1 MRGIGP
7 AGILLAAAALTSC
20 RHAAVPRPSAV
31 TLEASQA
38 TPGTRV
44 DVPDEIR
51 QYLNHKGFH
60 WNCNQTTHFLL
71 CYQPGSPAEHS
82 IKDLEIIAEEDR
94 NTILQM
100 IGVQSYDNRIYAFF
114 LKSRKELKRLIGF
127 YGDGRSRPA
136 QHATFYVIDGP
147 RTLAH
152 EMAHEILSNLWGAAQ
167 PWVEEG
173 MAVYTTEFP
182 ILDFD
187 VRAYYA
193 AHQLLPLET
202 LVNPDWESSMY
213 SADITYTE
221 LGSFLKY
228 LETKYGIKKI
238 EQVWRGGSQSIPQVY
253 EKSLTDLEKE
263 WLETLSKPAAAPR
276 TLIFRN

>member
-1 MRGIGP
+1 MRAMGP
-7 AGILLAAAALTSC
+7 AAIVLAAALMASC
-20 RHAAVPRPSAV
+20 RHQAVPRPSAV
-31 TLEASQA
+31 SLTASQA
-38 TPGTRV
+38 TLGSRV

-60 WNCNQTTHFLL
+60 WKCNQSTHFLL
-71 CYQPGSPAEHS
+71 CYQENSPAERS

-100 IGVQSYDNRIYAFF
+100 VGVQSYEPRIYAFF
-114 LKSRKELKRLIGF
+114 LKSRKELKKLIGF

-152 EMAHEILSNLWGAAQ
+152 EMAHEILSNVWGAAQ
-167 PWVEEG
+167 EWGEEG

-182 ILDFD
+182 ILDTDARVYFA
-187 VRAYYA
+187 R
-193 AHQLLPLET
+193 HELLPLDK
-202 LVNPDWESSMY
+202 LVNADWRSSMY

-228 LETKYGIKKI
+228 LDTKYGTKRVQ
-238 EQVWRGGSQSIPQVY
+238 EVWRGGSASIEQVY
-253 EKSLTDLEKE
+253 GKPLAMLEKE
-263 WLETLSKPAAAPR
+263 WLETLAQPAAPSR

>member
-1 MRGIGP
+1 M
-7 AGILLAAAALTSC
+7 LLAAAALTSC
-20 RHAAVPRPSAV
+20 RHAPAPRPSAV

-44 DVPDEIR
+44 DGPVEIR
-51 QYLNHKGFH
+51 QYLNHKGFR
-60 WNCNQTTHFLL
+60 WKCNQTPHFLL
-71 CYQPGSPAEHS
+71 CYQPGTPAEHS

-100 IGVQSYDNRIYAFF
+100 VGAQGYEPRVYTFF
-114 LKSRKELKRLIGF
+114 VKSRKELKRLIGF
-127 YGDGRSRPA
+127 YGDGRSRPT

-182 ILDFD
+182 ILDGD
-187 VRAYYA
+187 VRAYYS
-193 AHQLLPLET
+193 AHQLLPLAK
-202 LVNPDWESSMY
+202 LVNPEWESAMY

-228 LETKYGIKKI
+228 LDTKYGIKKV
-238 EQVWRGGSQSIPQVY
+238 EQVWRGGSQSIEQVY
-253 EKSLTDLEKE
+253 GKPLSALEKD
-263 WLETLSKPAAAPR
+263 WLETLSQPAAAPR

>member
-1 MRGIGP
+1 MRA
-7 AGILLAAAALTSC
+7 AGISAILLVVTALTSC
-20 RHAAVPRPSAV
+20 RHEVTPRPSAV

-38 TPGTRV
+38 KPGTRV

-51 QYLNHKGFH
+51 EYLNKRGFR
-60 WNCNQTTHFLL
+60 WSCNQTPHFLL

-100 IGVQSYDNRIYAFF
+100 IGAPAYDNRIYAFF
-114 LKSRKELKRLIGF
+114 VKSRKELKKLIGF
-127 YGDGRSRPA
+127 YGDGRSRPN

-167 PWVEEG
+167 QWVEEG

-182 ILDFD
+182 ILDGD
-187 VRAYYA
+187 VRAYYS
-193 AHQLLPLET
+193 AHQLLPLEK

-228 LETKYGIKKI
+228 LDTKYGMKKV
-238 EQVWRGGSQSIPQVY
+238 EQIWRGGSAAIPQVY
-253 EKSLTDLEKE
+253 NKSLGELEKE
-263 WLETLSKPAAAPR
+263 WLETLSKPAEAPR